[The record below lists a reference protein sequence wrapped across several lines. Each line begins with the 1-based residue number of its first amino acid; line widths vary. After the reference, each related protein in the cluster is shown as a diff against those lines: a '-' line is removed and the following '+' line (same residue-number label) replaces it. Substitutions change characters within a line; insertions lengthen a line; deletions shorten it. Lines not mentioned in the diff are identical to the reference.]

1 MIKEVKENEQGDLYI
16 EIEELLTE
24 LDWQVGDD
32 LEWIDNKDG
41 TFTLQ
46 KSVE

>member
-1 MIKEVKENEQGDLYI
+1 MKTEVKEDNQGNLYI